1 MKKIFMWFLLLNKR
15 LYKKIT
21 YIAILLL
28 IPVFVA
34 IFSISAKEPSGIV
47 TIALANENPN
57 NVVTKEIIQE
67 LKRDTKVIS
76 FQELSPEMAKANVSA
91 GKVDAAWIFPA
102 DMTRRVMAYI
112 NHENNCTGFI
122 TVIEREQTI
131 PLMLSREKLSSAVH
145 TQVVKQTFLKHVR
158 EVAPE
163 AANASDQEL
172 LDFLYNADVSG
183 ELFEFRDI
191 DGNER
196 NENVN
201 YLTAPIRGILAVLV
215 AVCAMVTA
223 MYYQNDLDHGIFALL
238 PERKRVFAEFGYQMI
253 SAINIMVFVV
263 AALLIA
269 GLGAALWK
277 EIVIFLLVTIGS
289 SLFGMLM
296 RMIFGGRR
304 GMAVMIPVMTIVMMV
319 VCPVFFDFDS
329 VRLLQYVLPPTYFI
343 NCAFNKLY
351 FLYLAIYD
359 LALFIIC
366 FGYFWLQT
374 KLPKTAHAV
383 ADKVKEA
390 V

>member
-1 MKKIFMWFLLLNKR
+1 MKNTFMWFLLLNKR

-21 YIAILLL
+21 YIVILLL
-28 IPVFVA
+28 IPVFVV
-34 IFSISAKEPSGIV
+34 IFTISAKEPSGIV
-47 TIALANENPN
+47 TIALANEDPN
-57 NVVTKEIIQE
+57 NTVTKEIIQE
-67 LKRDTKVIS
+67 LKSDTKVIS
-76 FQELSPEMAKANVSA
+76 FHEQSPELARANVSA

-102 DMTRRVMAYI
+102 DMNDRVISYI
-112 NHENNCTGFI
+112 NGESDSTGFI

-145 TQVVKQTFLKHVR
+145 TQVVKTTFLQHVR
-158 EVAPE
+158 EAAPE
-163 AANASDQEL
+163 TVNATDQEL
-172 LDFLYNADVSG
+172 LNFLYNADVSG

-191 DGNER
+191 DGNKR

-201 YLTAPIRGILAVLV
+201 YLTAPIRGIMAVLV

-223 MYYQNDLDHGIFALL
+223 MYYQNDLDRGIFALL
-238 PERKRVFAEFGYQMI
+238 PERKRVFAEFGYQLI
-253 SAINIMVFVV
+253 SVINIMVFVV

-269 GLGAALWK
+269 GLGTALWK
-277 EIVIFLLVTIGS
+277 EIVIFLLVTVGS

-319 VCPVFFDFDS
+319 ACPVFFDVGS
-329 VRLLQYVLPPTYFI
+329 LRLIQFALPPTYFI

-351 FLYLAIYD
+351 FLYLAVYD
-359 LALFIIC
+359 LVLFVIC
-366 FGYFWLQT
+366 FGFYWLQT
-374 KLPKTAHAV
+374 KLPKTRHIV
-383 ADKVKEA
+383 ADKVKED